1 MAAER
6 ETVSANESIPG
17 VMLITGTRKGIGQH
31 LAQRYLARGWTVVG
45 CSREAPE
52 GTTDARYHHYRLD
65 VADEAAVVSMVRDVR
80 ERLGPIE
87 VLINN
92 AGIASM
98 NHLLLTPAATIERI
112 FATNVFGTF
121 LVMREVAKVMSA
133 AKYGRIVNFA
143 TVATP
148 LNLEGEAG
156 YAASKAAV
164 ESLTRIAARE
174 LAAFNVTVNAVG
186 PTPVMTDLVR
196 AVPKRKMDALIATQA
211 IRRMGE
217 HRDVANVIDFLISRH
232 SDFVTGQTIYLGG
245 VS

>member
-1 MAAER
+1 MAAEAF
-6 ETVSANESIPG
+6 EAAAPG
-17 VMLITGTRKGIGQH
+17 VMLITGTRKGIGRF
-31 LAQRYLARGWTVVG
+31 LAERYLERGWTVVG

-52 GTTDARYHHYRLD
+52 DPSPPNYEHFLVD
-65 VADEAAVVSMVRDVR
+65 VADEAAVVKMVGAVR

-121 LVMREVAKVMSA
+121 LVMREVAKVMAA

-174 LAAFNVTVNAVG
+174 LASFNVTVNAVG
-186 PTPVMTDLVR
+186 PTPVMTDLIR
-196 AVPKRKMDALIATQA
+196 TVPKRKMDALIATQA

-217 HRDVANVIDFLISRH
+217 HRDVGNVIDFLISRD

>member
-1 MAAER
+1 MPDVAL
-6 ETVSANESIPG
+6 V
-17 VMLITGTRKGIGQH
+17 TGTRKGIGRH
-31 LAQRYLARGWTVVG
+31 LVDHFLQKGYVVAG
-45 CSREAPE
+45 CSRDAFE
-52 GTTDARYHHYRLD
+52 GPPPDGYRHYRAD
-65 VADEAAVVSMVRDVR
+65 VADERAVIDMVRDIQNKC
-80 ERLGPIE
+80 GTIT
-87 VLINN
+87 VLVNN

-98 NHLLLTPAATIERI
+98 NHLLLTPLSTVERI
-112 FATNVFGTF
+112 FSTNVFGTF

-133 AKYGRIVNFA
+133 ARYGRIVNFA

-174 LAAFNVTVNAVG
+174 LAPFNITVNAVG

-196 AVPKRKMDALIATQA
+196 TVPKRTLDALIRKQA
-211 IRRMGE
+211 IQRIGE
-217 HRDVANVIDFLISRH
+217 QRDITNVIDFLVSRD